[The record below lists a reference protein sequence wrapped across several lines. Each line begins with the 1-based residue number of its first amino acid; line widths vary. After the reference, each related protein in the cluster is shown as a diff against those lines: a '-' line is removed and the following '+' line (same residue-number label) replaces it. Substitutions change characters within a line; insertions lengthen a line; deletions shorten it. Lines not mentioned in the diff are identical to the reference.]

1 LFSPITVYALPPVL
15 ATALLAHH
23 SVRFVPFFKNGTETA
38 WLFPL
43 FLKIMGQKEIP
54 VNLPAA
60 IDFLFFLFYNEA

>member
-1 LFSPITVYALPPVL
+1 VL